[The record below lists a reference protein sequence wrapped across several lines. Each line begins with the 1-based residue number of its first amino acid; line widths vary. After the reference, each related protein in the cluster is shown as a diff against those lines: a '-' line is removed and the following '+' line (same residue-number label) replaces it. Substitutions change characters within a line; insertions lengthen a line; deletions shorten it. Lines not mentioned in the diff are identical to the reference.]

1 LQLCFQANPL
11 STKREKKRKGGPLF
25 MLSDIQI
32 AQKATMKP
40 ITEIADSLGIP
51 AEYLSP
57 YGHYKAKVDL
67 RYRKTLKDRPEGK
80 LILVTATTPTPAG
93 EGKTTTSIGLTQALA
108 KKGKKTMVCL
118 REPSLGPC
126 FGVKGGAAGGGY
138 SQVIPMEDIN
148 LHFTGDIHAIGIA
161 HNLLAAMLD
170 NHLQQGNQLDIDVRS
185 ITLRR
190 CVDMNDRAL
199 RDMIIGLGGKPHGIP
214 RETGFDITV
223 ASEVMAILCLSEDLQ
238 DLKERLGNIVVAY
251 NRSGDPVTA
260 ADLKAHGSMAALLK
274 EAINPNLVQTLEH
287 VPAFIHGGPFAN
299 IAHGT
304 NSLVATKTALKL
316 VDYVVTEAGFASDL
330 GAEKF
335 LDIVCPKAGF
345 APGAVVLV
353 TTVRALKMHGGMDK
367 TALGE
372 ENLQALE
379 KGIENLEAHLDNL
392 NQYGIPVVV
401 ALNRF
406 SSDTDKELALVTK
419 AAADRGASLA
429 LSEVWEKGGE
439 GGIALA
445 EAVLEAL
452 EKPSN
457 YAPLYGPEMSLRDK
471 ITTVA
476 TKVYGADGVDF
487 DKKASTTLKMLEE
500 HGYGHLPVCLA
511 KTQMSL
517 SDDPKVMGRP
527 KGFRVAVTE
536 ARLSAGAGFV
546 VALCGSIMTMP
557 GLPKKPAAESIDIDA
572 EGNITGLF

>member
-1 LQLCFQANPL
+1 
-11 STKREKKRKGGPLF
+11 
-25 MLSDIQI
+25 MLSDIAI
-32 AQKATMKP
+32 AQRASMKP

-51 AEYLSP
+51 GEYLSP

-67 RYRKTLKDRPEGK
+67 RYRKTLENRPDGK

-138 SQVIPMEDIN
+138 SQVVPMEDIN

-170 NHLQQGNQLDIDVRS
+170 NHLQQGNELDIDVRS

-223 ASEVMAILCLSEDLQ
+223 ASEVMAILCLAEDLQ

-251 NRSGDPVTA
+251 NRNGDPVTA
-260 ADLKAHGSMAALLK
+260 RDLKAHGSMAALLK
-274 EAINPNLVQTLEH
+274 EAVNPNLVQTLEH

-316 VDYVVTEAGFASDL
+316 VDYVITEAGFASDL
-330 GAEKF
+330 GAEKY

-345 APGAVVLV
+345 APGAIVLV

-367 TALGE
+367 ASLGE
-372 ENLQALE
+372 ENLEALAQ
-379 KGIENLEAHLDNL
+379 GIENLEAHLDNL

-406 SSDTDKELALVTK
+406 SSDTNRELELITK

-439 GGIALA
+439 GGLALA
-445 EAVLEAL
+445 DAVLEAL
-452 EKPSN
+452 EKPSE
-457 YAPLYGPEMSLRDK
+457 YAPLYGPEMSLKEK
-471 ITTVA
+471 IATVA
-476 TKVYGADGVDF
+476 TKVYGAEGVDF

-500 HGYGHLPVCLA
+500 HGYGNLPVCLA

-527 KGFRVAVTE
+527 RNFRVAITE
-536 ARLSAGAGFV
+536 VRLSAGAGFV

-557 GLPKKPAAESIDIDA
+557 GLPKKPAAESIDIDS

>member
-1 LQLCFQANPL
+1 
-11 STKREKKRKGGPLF
+11 

-32 AQKATMKP
+32 AQRASMKP

-51 AEYLSP
+51 REYLSP
-57 YGHYKAKVDL
+57 YGHYKAKVAL
-67 RYRKTLKDRPEGK
+67 QYRKTLENRPEGK

-108 KKGKKTMVCL
+108 KLGKKTMVCL

-170 NHLQQGNQLDIDVRS
+170 NHLQQGNELDIDVRS

-223 ASEVMAILCLSEDLQ
+223 ASEVMAILCLSNDLE
-238 DLKERLGNIVVAY
+238 DLKERLGRIVVAY
-251 NRSGDPVTA
+251 NRNGDPVTA
-260 ADLKAHGSMAALLK
+260 KDLKAHGSMAALLK

-345 APGAVVLV
+345 APGAIVLV

-367 TALGE
+367 KALGE
-372 ENLQALE
+372 ENLETLA
-379 KGIENLEAHLDNL
+379 KGIENLEAHLDIL

-406 SSDTDKELALVTK
+406 SSDTDRELEIVTK

-439 GGIALA
+439 GGLALA

-457 YAPLYGPEMSLRDK
+457 YAPLYGSELSLKEK
-471 ITTVA
+471 IATVA
-476 TKVYGADGVDF
+476 TRVYGAEGVDF

-500 HGYGHLPVCLA
+500 QGYGNLPVCLA

-517 SDDPKVMGRP
+517 SDDPKLMGRP
-527 KGFRVAVTE
+527 KDFRIAITE
-536 ARLSAGAGFV
+536 VRLSAGAGFV

-557 GLPKKPAAESIDIDA
+557 GLPKRPAAENIDIDKD
-572 EGNITGLF
+572 GNITGLF

>member
-1 LQLCFQANPL
+1 
-11 STKREKKRKGGPLF
+11 

-32 AQKATMKP
+32 AQQAPMKS

-51 AEYLSP
+51 TEYLSP
-57 YGHYKAKVDL
+57 YGHYKAKINL
-67 RYRKTLKDRPEGK
+67 KYRKTLENRPEGK

-108 KKGKKTMVCL
+108 KLGKKTMVCL

-170 NHLQQGNQLDIDVRS
+170 NHLQQGNELDIDVRS

-223 ASEVMAILCLSEDLQ
+223 ASEVMAILCLSSDLE
-238 DLKERLGNIVVAY
+238 DLKERLGKIVVAY
-251 NRSGDPVTA
+251 NRNGDPVTA
-260 ADLKAHGSMAALLK
+260 KDLKAHGSMAALLK

-345 APGAVVLV
+345 APGAIVLV

-367 TALGE
+367 KALGE
-372 ENLQALE
+372 ENLEALA
-379 KGIENLEAHLDNL
+379 KGIENLEAHLDIL

-406 SSDTDKELALVTK
+406 SSDTDRELEIITK

-439 GGIALA
+439 GGLALA

-457 YAPLYGPEMSLRDK
+457 YAPLYGPELSLKEK
-471 ITTVA
+471 IATVA
-476 TKVYGADGVDF
+476 TRVYGAEGVDF

-500 HGYGHLPVCLA
+500 QGYGNLPVCLA

-517 SDDPKVMGRP
+517 SDDPKLMGRP
-527 KGFRVAVTE
+527 RDFRIAITE
-536 ARLSAGAGFV
+536 VRLSAGAGFV

-557 GLPKKPAAESIDIDA
+557 GLPKKPAAENIDIDKD
-572 EGNITGLF
+572 GNITGLF

>member
-1 LQLCFQANPL
+1 
-11 STKREKKRKGGPLF
+11 

-32 AQKATMKP
+32 AQRASMKP

-51 AEYLSP
+51 REYLSP
-57 YGHYKAKVDL
+57 YGHYKAKVAL
-67 RYRKTLKDRPEGK
+67 QYRKTLENRPEGK

-108 KKGKKTMVCL
+108 KLGKKTMVCL

-170 NHLQQGNQLDIDVRS
+170 NHLQQGNELDIDVRS

-223 ASEVMAILCLSEDLQ
+223 ASEVMAILCLSNDLE
-238 DLKERLGNIVVAY
+238 DLKERLGKIVVAY
-251 NRSGDPVTA
+251 NRNGDPVTA
-260 ADLKAHGSMAALLK
+260 KDLKAHGSMAALLK

-345 APGAVVLV
+345 APGAIVLV

-367 TALGE
+367 KALGE
-372 ENLQALE
+372 ENLETLA
-379 KGIENLEAHLDNL
+379 KGIENLEAHLDIL

-406 SSDTDKELALVTK
+406 SSDTDRELETITK
-419 AAADRGASLA
+419 AASDRGASLA

-439 GGIALA
+439 GGLALA

-457 YAPLYGPEMSLRDK
+457 YAPLYGPELSLKEK
-471 ITTVA
+471 IATVA
-476 TKVYGADGVDF
+476 TRVYGAEGVDF

-500 HGYGHLPVCLA
+500 QGYGNLPVCLA

-517 SDDPKVMGRP
+517 SDDPKLMGRP
-527 KGFRVAVTE
+527 RDFRIAITE
-536 ARLSAGAGFV
+536 VRLSAGAGFV

-557 GLPKKPAAESIDIDA
+557 GLPKRPAAENIDIDKD
-572 EGNITGLF
+572 GNITGLF

>member
-1 LQLCFQANPL
+1 
-11 STKREKKRKGGPLF
+11 
-25 MLSDIQI
+25 
-32 AQKATMKP
+32 MKP
-40 ITEIADSLGIP
+40 IVEIADSLGIP
-51 AEYLSP
+51 QEYLSP
-57 YGHYKAKVDL
+57 YGHYKAKIDL
-67 RYRKTLKDRPEGK
+67 RYRKVLENRPEGK

-138 SQVIPMEDIN
+138 SQVVPMEDIN

-170 NHLQQGNQLDIDVRS
+170 NHLQQGNELDIDVRS

-223 ASEVMAILCLSEDLQ
+223 ASEVMAILCLANDLE
-238 DLKERLGNIVVAY
+238 DLKERLGKIVVAY

-260 ADLKAHGSMAALLK
+260 KDLKAHGSMAALLK

-345 APGAVVLV
+345 APGAIVLV

-367 TALGE
+367 KALGE
-372 ENLQALE
+372 ENLEALT
-379 KGIENLEAHLDNL
+379 KGIENLEAHLDN
-392 NQYGIPVVV
+392 
-401 ALNRF
+401 
-406 SSDTDKELALVTK
+406 TDRELEVITK

-439 GGIALA
+439 GGLALA
-445 EAVLEAL
+445 DAVLEAL
-452 EKPSN
+452 DKPSN
-457 YAPLYGPEMSLRDK
+457 YAPLYKPELSLKEK
-471 ITTVA
+471 IATVA
-476 TKVYGADGVDF
+476 TKVYGAEGVDF

-500 HGYGHLPVCLA
+500 HGYGKLPVCLA

-527 KGFRVAVTE
+527 RNFRVAITE
-536 ARLSAGAGFV
+536 VRLSAGAGFV

-557 GLPKKPAAESIDIDA
+557 GLPKKPAAESIDIDKD
-572 EGNITGLF
+572 GNITGLF

>member
-1 LQLCFQANPL
+1 
-11 STKREKKRKGGPLF
+11 

-51 AEYLSP
+51 AEHLSP

-67 RYRKTLKDRPEGK
+67 RYRKTLQNRPEGK

-251 NRSGDPVTA
+251 NRNGNPVTA
-260 ADLKAHGSMAALLK
+260 KDLKAHGSMAALLK

-406 SSDTDKELALVTK
+406 SSDTDKELELVTK

-457 YAPLYGPEMSLRDK
+457 YAPLYGPEMSLKDK

-476 TKVYGADGVDF
+476 TKVYGAEGVDF

-527 KGFRVAVTE
+527 KGFRVAITE

>member
-1 LQLCFQANPL
+1 
-11 STKREKKRKGGPLF
+11 

-40 ITEIADSLGIP
+40 ITDIADSLGIP

-67 RYRKTLKDRPEGK
+67 RYRKTLQDRPEGK

-260 ADLKAHGSMAALLK
+260 KDLKAHGSMAALLK

-406 SSDTDKELALVTK
+406 SSDTDKELNLVTK
-419 AAADRGASLA
+419 AAADREASLA

-457 YAPLYGPEMSLRDK
+457 YAPLYGPEMSLKDK